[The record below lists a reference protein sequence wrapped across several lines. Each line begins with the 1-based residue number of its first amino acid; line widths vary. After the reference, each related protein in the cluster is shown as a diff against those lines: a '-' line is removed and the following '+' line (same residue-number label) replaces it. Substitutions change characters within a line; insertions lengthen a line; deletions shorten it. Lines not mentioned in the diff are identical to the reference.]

1 MKYLKALG
9 FIKLVATITLLGGAV
24 TVFGILNNPAPEPPP
39 VPEPM
44 SVSLPAA
51 DATIAESIETLPATT
66 ADAAGP
72 ATTAPGATPA
82 PGDGEP
88 ADRDEWVR
96 VGAEQLG
103 GTDQEFNEC
112 LAGAVVDGFGYDQLV
127 ESGATPAEF
136 YAATDLTELGLAIPE
151 ENFDPLTGQISDC
164 GNLADYFEAQ
174 DQFSGV
180 QADCIRDLM
189 DNEQLA
195 EVFVSGLAGIEP
207 SAELQAV
214 QQDVIACASPAAT
227 TTTAG

>member
-1 MKYLKALG
+1 MTSPCRRPRRAIVLVSVLAGLALAACG
-9 FIKLVATITLLGGAV
+9 DDSDGDTAD
-24 TVFGILNNPAPEPPP
+24 E
-39 VPEPM
+39 
-44 SVSLPAA
+44 AA
-51 DATIAESIETLPATT
+51 DATTEESTASLPTTT

-72 ATTAPGATPA
+72 ASTAPGATSVPA
-82 PGDGEP
+82 GGDGEP

-151 ENFDPLTGQISDC
+151 DNFDPLVAQISEC
-164 GNLADYFEAQ
+164 GTLADYFEAQ
-174 DQFSGV
+174 GQFSEV

-214 QQDVIACASPAAT
+214 QQDVIACASPPAT
-227 TTTAG
+227 TG

>member
-1 MKYLKALG
+1 VLAVAGLALAACG
-9 FIKLVATITLLGGAV
+9 DDSDGDTADG
-24 TVFGILNNPAPEPPP
+24 
-39 VPEPM
+39 
-44 SVSLPAA
+44 AA
-51 DATIAESIETLPATT
+51 DATTAESTETLPATT

-72 ATTAPGATPA
+72 ASTAPGATPA
-82 PGDGEP
+82 PGGDGADDGEP

-103 GTDQEFNEC
+103 GTDDEFNEC

-174 DQFSGV
+174 GQFSGV

-195 EVFVSGLAGIEP
+195 EVFVSGLAGIAP
-207 SAELQAV
+207 SEELQAV
-214 QQDVIACASPAAT
+214 QQEVIACASGPAT
-227 TTTAG
+227 TG